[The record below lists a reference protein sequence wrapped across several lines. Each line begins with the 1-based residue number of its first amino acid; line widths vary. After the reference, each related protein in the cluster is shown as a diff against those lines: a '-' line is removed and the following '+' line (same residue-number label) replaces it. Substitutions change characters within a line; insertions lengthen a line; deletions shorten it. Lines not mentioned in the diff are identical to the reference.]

1 LKPLRANNSPDPN
14 LKKALHKN
22 RAGGVAQGIS
32 LEFKLQDC
40 KTTTTKKNP
49 YNYFTYVDRRREYIG
64 SISNN

>member
-40 KTTTTKKNP
+40 KTTTTKK
-49 YNYFTYVDRRREYIG
+49 THTI
-64 SISNN
+64 ILHM